1 MYLSHKS
8 KDHIYVGNRNMS
20 VLLLMIGTIVALI
33 VCFALGEI
41 WYINDLVL
49 LIYILSL
56 FYIYIVDRDFFVK
69 FVYLLAVNTLYLLGI
84 YSCERNSTFLYEIA
98 QKSRYSNSFSIAAFA
113 TELLF
118 LFAYLSHRRK
128 DRTVVV
134 SESTST
140 SKTNYIYFIGWIVI
154 LLEVITV
161 IELIRKGSNLQLSL
175 NRFQYSRTVMSPF
188 ANKVKANLILC
199 LPVFHLS
206 RGKFK
211 KLQLTLYLVLYGAIL
226 YLSGEKFGPYLRLFC
241 LMIVVFPN
249 FMKVIRKY
257 SLILILVAV
266 ALIGIVYLQYSQLLG
281 YTYQEFVDYLLN
293 RLSQQGQIWWSIY
306 TQHSGNLLRM
316 RDFSHEP
323 ATSLLGQSATAWP
336 YAGQWKMMYEA
347 AGGVLYVQNR
357 IREAVPYTSTTMAST
372 FYYFGILGLVV
383 VYPALGVLYNFVI
396 SNILPNARN
405 RNLLSA
411 ILAIK
416 IFTMTDYLM
425 TASNLQDCLSIKGLF
440 IICLFLLSNYFD
452 RKYKLIAV
460 LTSALLPGLVY
471 FC

>member
-1 MYLSHKS
+1 
-8 KDHIYVGNRNMS
+8 MS
-20 VLLLMIGTIVALI
+20 VILLMIGTINAMM
-33 VCFALGEI
+33 VCFALGEN

-49 LIYILSL
+49 LIYIISL

-69 FVYLLAVNTLYLLGI
+69 FVYLFAINTLYLLGI
-84 YSCERNSTFLYEIA
+84 YSCERNSTFLFEIA
-98 QKSRYSNSFSIAAFA
+98 KKTRYSNSFSIAAVA
-113 TELLF
+113 IELMF
-118 LFAYLSHRRK
+118 LVAYLSYRRK
-128 DRTVVV
+128 DRTVVI

-140 SKTNYIYFIGWIVI
+140 SETNYVDFIGWIVI
-154 LLEVITV
+154 LLEVVTV
-161 IELIRKGSNLQLSL
+161 IELIRKGSNIQLSL
-175 NRFQYSRTVMSPF
+175 SRFQYARTVMSPF
-188 ANKVKANLILC
+188 ANIVKANLILC

-206 RGKFK
+206 RGKLK
-211 KLQLTLYLVLYGAIL
+211 KLQLALYLVLYGAIL

-249 FMKVIRKY
+249 FLEVIRKY
-257 SLILILVAV
+257 SLVLILVAF

-293 RLSQQGQIWWSIY
+293 RLSQQGQVWWSIY

-316 RDFSHEP
+316 RDFSHELS
-323 ATSLLGQSATAWP
+323 TGLMGQSATDWP

-357 IREAVPYTSTTMAST
+357 IREAVPYTSTTMASV
-372 FYYFGILGLVV
+372 FYYFGMLGLVI
-383 VYPALGVLYNFVI
+383 VYPVLGILYSYVV

-416 IFTMTDYLM
+416 IFIMVDSLM
-425 TASNLQDCLSIKGLF
+425 TASNIQDCLSIKGLF
-440 IICLFLLSNYFD
+440 VICLFLLSNYFD
-452 RKYKLIAV
+452 RKYKLIV
-460 LTSALLPGLVY
+460 HWGRKRSKKK
-471 FC
+471 